1 MYSLVLSTLLVSVV
15 IAYSRATTT
24 ISTNKNWCICF
35 NCCIALHLSLYL
47 LSLSVCLSVR
57 PSTRLIILY
66 ASAILFVF
74 IVLFFGDLVHGHLL
88 LFCSVRCK
96 CFLGFPFVH
105 FPLAFSESV
114 FSTLSLPAIVFNDL
128 FPTYP
133 W

>member
-1 MYSLVLSTLLVSVV
+1 MHLLQLLHCLTSVV
-15 IAYSRATTT
+15 VP
-24 ISTNKNWCICF
+24 
-35 NCCIALHLSLYL
+35 SLPF
-47 LSLSVCLSVR
+47 CLSVR

-88 LFCSVRCK
+88 LFCSIRCK

-133 W
+133 WYFVLCSYPSFHGGLFALVLMANTLKEI

>member
-1 MYSLVLSTLLVSVV
+1 MHLLQLLHCLTSVV
-15 IAYSRATTT
+15 VT
-24 ISTNKNWCICF
+24 F
-35 NCCIALHLSLYL
+35 LPF
-47 LSLSVCLSVR
+47 CLSVR

-133 W
+133 WYFVLCSYTSFHGSFFALVVLMANTLKEI